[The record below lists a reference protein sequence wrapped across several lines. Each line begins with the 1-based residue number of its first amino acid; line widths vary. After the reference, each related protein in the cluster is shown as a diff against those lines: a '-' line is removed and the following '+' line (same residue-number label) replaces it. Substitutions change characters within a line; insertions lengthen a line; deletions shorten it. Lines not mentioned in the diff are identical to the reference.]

1 MKGPP
6 IVKPV
11 AGGGGMSLIG
21 LCEREV
27 PAWTNYPAVP
37 SDVSSGLD
45 TDKLTGLGTPMMM
58 VQ

>member
-27 PAWTNYPAVP
+27 PAWTNCPAVP

-45 TDKLTGLGTPMMM
+45 TDKLAELGTPMMM

>member
-1 MKGPP
+1 MRGPP

-21 LCEREV
+21 LGEREV
-27 PAWTNYPAVP
+27 PTWTNYPAAP
-37 SDVSSGLD
+37 SDMSSGLD
-45 TDKLTGLGTPMMM
+45 TDKLAELGTPMMM

>member
-1 MKGPP
+1 M
-6 IVKPV
+6 KPV

-27 PAWTNYPAVP
+27 PAWTNCPAVP

-45 TDKLTGLGTPMMM
+45 TDKLAELGTPMMM